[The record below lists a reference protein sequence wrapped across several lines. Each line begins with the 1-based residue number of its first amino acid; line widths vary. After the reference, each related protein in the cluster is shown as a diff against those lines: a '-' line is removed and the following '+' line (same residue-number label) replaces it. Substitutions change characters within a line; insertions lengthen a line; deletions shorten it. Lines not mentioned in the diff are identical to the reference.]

1 MLEEEAKE
9 KGLIYKVTHQ
19 NSSNWYSSKRINEKF
34 SAFKILIEESSQG
47 SGSGESNNTEN
58 SKILGAH
65 ILGHNSEEV
74 INIFALAIRLGLSKE
89 KIKDMLFSYP
99 TNSYDVNYML

>member
-1 MLEEEAKE
+1 M
-9 KGLIYKVTHQ
+9 
-19 NSSNWYSSKRINEKF
+19 
-34 SAFKILIEESSQG
+34 IEESSQG
-47 SGSGESNNTEN
+47 SGDGDEDNNNEN

-89 KIKDMLFSYP
+89 KIKNMLFSYP
-99 TNSYDVNYML
+99 TNSYDINYML